1 MADFLSRL
9 AERSL
14 GRAALARPVIAPL
27 FATGPGLAAGADA
40 PEDGPFDAAG
50 AGLPTARDM
59 DPTSLRPVRPGPLGP
74 EPVGRVP
81 ETRAVRPAAARFEEP
96 PARPSRRVE
105 ETPAEEMRPRTADDP
120 GPMRTPAAVRSAPT
134 PRALLSDREPARPRR
149 HVASLLSEAEP
160 PAPIVRISIGR
171 IEVRAVASPPVAAR
185 PAPARTEDRLS
196 LGEYLKGEKRRR

>member
-27 FATGPGLAAGADA
+27 FATGPELAAGADA
-40 PEDGPFDAAG
+40 PENEAFDAAG
-50 AGLPTARDM
+50 AGLPTAPDR
-59 DPTSLRPVRPGPLGP
+59 DPTSLRPVRPAPLGP

-81 ETRAVRPAAARFEEP
+81 ETRTVRPAAARSEEP
-96 PARPSRRVE
+96 PARPSPRVE
-105 ETPAEEMRPRTADDP
+105 EARAGEMRPGAVDDP
-120 GPMRTPAAVRSAPT
+120 GPRRTPTAVRTVPT
-134 PRALLSDREPARPRR
+134 PRALLSDGEPARPRR
-149 HVASLLSEAEP
+149 HVASLPSETEP

-196 LGEYLKGEKRRR
+196 LDEYLKGEKRRR